1 MAGHAAP
8 SPDPPR
14 RRVLLDHCVPR
25 QLGRALAGDPP
36 DLDVE
41 RIGALGLAALDDR
54 PLLDRIEG
62 LCEVFV
68 TVDKRLPSQQRLVG
82 RPFGTVLLRARANTP
97 AALQPLVPRAR
108 EAVAQVRPGRLVVI
122 AA

>member
-1 MAGHAAP
+1 M
-8 SPDPPR
+8 R
-14 RRVLLDHCVPR
+14 L
-25 QLGRALAGDPP
+25 LAGEPP
-36 DLDVE
+36 DFDVE

-62 LCEVFV
+62 RCEVFL
-68 TVDKRLPSQQRLVG
+68 TVDKRLPAQQRLEG

-97 AALQPLVPRAR
+97 AALGPLVPRAR
-108 EAVAQVRPGRLVVI
+108 EATARVKPGQLVVI

>member
-1 MAGHAAP
+1 M
-8 SPDPPR
+8 PDRAPR

-25 QLGRALAGDPP
+25 QLVRPLSGDPP
-36 DLDVE
+36 DLDVT
-41 RIGALGLAALDDR
+41 RVGALGLADLDDG

-62 LCEVFV
+62 LCDVFV
-68 TVDKRLPSQQRLVG
+68 TVDQRLPKQQRLAG

-97 AALQPLVPRAR
+97 AALRPLVPRAR
-108 EAVAQVRPGRLVVI
+108 AAAAEVAPGQLVVV